1 MQYDKS
7 VAFYSGRLIACSYSQ
22 TLKSTFS
29 KIMVQKIMIQK
40 DNDMVLWSHHSIDFV
55 RSSTQN
61 HFDMCHTLSQSRH
74 QHTCTM
80 DTCSQDLLFVL
91 FDFPPYLL
99 LLITFCPFCIIL
111 HPIIF
116 VRIVLMRMM
125 RGLRTRSS
133 L

>member
-55 RSSTQN
+55 TN

-74 QHTCTM
+74 QHTLV
-80 DTCSQDLLFVL
+80 Q
-91 FDFPPYLL
+91 
-99 LLITFCPFCIIL
+99 
-111 HPIIF
+111 
-116 VRIVLMRMM
+116 
-125 RGLRTRSS
+125 
-133 L
+133 

>member
-61 HFDMCHTLSQSRH
+61 HFDMCHTLSHCRH
-74 QHTCTM
+74 QHTLVQWTLVHKLSCLYY
-80 DTCSQDLLFVL
+80 SISLH
-91 FDFPPYLL
+91 
-99 LLITFCPFCIIL
+99 FCCF
-111 HPIIF
+111 
-116 VRIVLMRMM
+116 
-125 RGLRTRSS
+125 
-133 L
+133 